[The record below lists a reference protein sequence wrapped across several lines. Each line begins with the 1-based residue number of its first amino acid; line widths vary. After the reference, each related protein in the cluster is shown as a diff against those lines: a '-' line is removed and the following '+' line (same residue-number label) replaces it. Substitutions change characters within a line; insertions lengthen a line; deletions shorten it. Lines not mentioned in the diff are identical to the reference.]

1 MPDLPQAVV
10 VSAVAGRMRLRL
22 PAHRDDAAF
31 FARLAQ
37 RALMLPGVTGAAG
50 TPLTAGLL
58 LRFRG
63 DAETVLAAA
72 AREGLFRAAQPV
84 PDQGHAASAAQLAPL
99 GAAAFG
105 LLALLQAARGAV
117 LPPAATLLW
126 YAGSLLR
133 GATQPTP
140 EE

>member
-1 MPDLPQAVV
+1 MPELPRAIV

-22 PAHRDDAAF
+22 PGHRDDHAF

-37 RALMLPGVTGAAG
+37 RALILPGVTGAAG
-50 TPLTAGLL
+50 NPITAGLL

-63 DAETVLAAA
+63 EASAVLTAA
-72 AREGLFRAAQPV
+72 ARDGLFRAAWP
-84 PDQGHAASAAQLAPL
+84 ASAAAHATSASNLAPL
-99 GAAAFG
+99 GAAGLG
-105 LLALLQAARGAV
+105 LLAVLQATRSAV
-117 LPPAATLLW
+117 LPPAITLLW

-133 GATQPTP
+133 GITPPAP

>member
-1 MPDLPQAVV
+1 MPDLPRAVV
-10 VSAVAGRMRLRL
+10 VSVTAGRVRLRL
-22 PAHRDDAAF
+22 PAHRQDAAF

-37 RALMLPGVTGAAG
+37 RALMLPGVTAAAG
-50 TPLTAGLL
+50 NPLTAGLL

-63 DAETVLAAA
+63 DADGVLAAA
-72 AREGLFRAAQPV
+72 AEEGLFRAAAPA
-84 PDQGHAASAAQLAPL
+84 PRATAGAAQLAPL

-105 LLALLQAARGAV
+105 LLALLQASRGAL

-126 YAGSLLR
+126 YAGALLR
-133 GATQPTP
+133 GAAPHDH